1 MDSLIN
7 QIDIFSDDEYVLFPF
22 YKDGKPLDILSPK
35 WGMTLKKAGSMR
47 FRWNEKNPVRK
58 NMFSSILSDYS
69 LQSEFVPVEL
79 IHSKIVYDV
88 SSVEDTKNKQGDGII
103 TCNKNLIPVVTV
115 ADCVPV
121 YFYDCK
127 NQVFGVVHSGWKG
140 TGIIEEALKIAVKK
154 YYCAIEDICVAIGPH
169 IHDCCYVVNE
179 ERAAYFVDNFSKEC
193 VKKIDR
199 DFFAKKELLK
209 NWNYGSGNLYS
220 LSLLQA
226 NLSVLTKIGI
236 NPQNIVV
243 AKNCTCCNEIFGSNR
258 RETLSSDN
266 FTVQAAFLGYF

>member
-1 MDSLIN
+1 MNSSIN
-7 QIDIFSDDEYVLFPF
+7 QIDIFSDNEYVLFPF

-58 NMFSSILSDYS
+58 NMFSSILSNYS

-103 TCNKNLIPVVTV
+103 TRNKKLIPVVTV

-127 NQVFGVVHSGWKG
+127 SQVFGVVHSGWKG
-140 TGIIEEALKIAVKK
+140 TGIIEDALKIAKKK
-154 YYCAIEDICVAIGPH
+154 YSGSFEDICVAIGPH

-179 ERAAYFVDNFSKEC
+179 ERAAYFVDNF
-193 VKKIDR
+193 
-199 DFFAKKELLK
+199 F
-209 NWNYGSGNLYS
+209 
-220 LSLLQA
+220 
-226 NLSVLTKIGI
+226 
-236 NPQNIVV
+236 
-243 AKNCTCCNEIFGSNR
+243 
-258 RETLSSDN
+258 
-266 FTVQAAFLGYF
+266 

>member
-1 MDSLIN
+1 
-7 QIDIFSDDEYVLFPF
+7 
-22 YKDGKPLDILSPK
+22 
-35 WGMTLKKAGSMR
+35 MR

-127 NQVFGVVHSGWKG
+127 SQVFGVVHSGWKG
-140 TGIIEEALKIAVKK
+140 TGIIEDALKIAVKK
-154 YYCAIEDICVAIGPH
+154 YSCAIEDICVAIGPH

-199 DFFAKKELLK
+199 DFFALTKPFTALDSDFIAGKGINAECYPPQFPNQIILASSAEDIFTELWDSYLMGAKEMIM
-209 NWNYGSGNLYS
+209 GNLDYFVCDIDCRFS
-220 LSLLQA
+220 LAPKMNGEPFKPLVTQAVIDDAIAKGEKLLA
-226 NLSVLTKIGI
+226 A
-236 NPQNIVV
+236 
-243 AKNCTCCNEIFGSNR
+243 AKK
-258 RETLSSDN
+258 
-266 FTVQAAFLGYF
+266 A